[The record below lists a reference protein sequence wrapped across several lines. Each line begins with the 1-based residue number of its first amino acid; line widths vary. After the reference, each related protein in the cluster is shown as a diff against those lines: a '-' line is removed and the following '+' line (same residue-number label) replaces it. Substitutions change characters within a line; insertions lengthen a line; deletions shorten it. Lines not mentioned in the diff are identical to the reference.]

1 MEYLKAVIVS
11 PTAMEDGFKTTS
23 SQEESTYDDDTPTS
37 LTTEDESYQIGG
49 TYSGRLLRWF
59 LC

>member
-11 PTAMEDGFKTTS
+11 PAAMEDGFKTVS
-23 SQEESTYDDDTPTS
+23 SQEESMYDDDTPTS
-37 LTTEDESYQIGG
+37 LAMEAESYQIGG
-49 TYSGRLLRWF
+49 THSGRLLRWF

>member
-11 PTAMEDGFKTTS
+11 PAAMEDGFKTVS

-37 LTTEDESYQIGG
+37 LATKDENYQTGG
-49 TYSGRLLRWF
+49 TYSGRLLR
-59 LC
+59 